1 MTGLLE
7 ALLEGRI
14 DVTRASADMQGEGLT
29 ARLDWLEAW
38 LAAALRRRTGLPDEN
53 SLTFRAGSPLQRAM
67 AEVNITAAFQV
78 LDRLSE
84 ARRLLDGSMAAPL
97 VIENVLLELRNAVRR
112 AD

>member
-1 MTGLLE
+1 
-7 ALLEGRI
+7 
-14 DVTRASADMQGEGLT
+14 
-29 ARLDWLEAW
+29 
-38 LAAALRRRTGLPDEN
+38 
-53 SLTFRAGSPLQRAM
+53 
-67 AEVNITAAFQV
+67 V